1 MSEMQAI
8 RGVRPRELPRPNR
21 TYSQGRVCAQEG
33 CDTRLSVY
41 NKAQH
46 CWAHKPVSYPV
57 VRGAR
62 KRKAA

>member
-1 MSEMQAI
+1 MREMQAI
-8 RGVRPRELPRPNR
+8 RGARPRELPRPNR
-21 TYSQGRVCAQEG
+21 TYDGGRVCAREG

-41 NKAQH
+41 NRAEY